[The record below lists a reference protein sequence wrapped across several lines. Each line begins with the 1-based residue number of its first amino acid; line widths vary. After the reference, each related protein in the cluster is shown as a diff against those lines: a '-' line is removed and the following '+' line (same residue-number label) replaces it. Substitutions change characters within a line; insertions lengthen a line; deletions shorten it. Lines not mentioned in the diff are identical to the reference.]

1 MAKTT
6 KKDFKEF
13 QKEFMKYVELFG
25 LKGYSVFFGREE
37 INGGHA
43 EIRVNIRDRVATV
56 VLSTEKHEKHFQTMR
71 DCAKHEALHLLI
83 ARLEDLAKRR
93 YVTPG
98 DINEECEGIVEILE
112 KSIP

>member
-6 KKDFKEF
+6 KQDLREF

-25 LKGYSVFFGREE
+25 LKGYSVLFGLEE
-37 INGGHA
+37 IDGGHA

-56 VLSTEKHEKHFQTMR
+56 VLSTAKHEKHFQTMR

-98 DINEECEGIVEILE
+98 DISEECEGIVEILE

>member
-1 MAKTT
+1 MIPKITVLLPHFHHQAYLADAVQSIIDQT
-6 KKDFKEF
+6 F
-13 QKEFMKYVELFG
+13 QDWEL
-25 LKGYSVFFGREE
+25 L
-37 INGGHA
+37 ILN
-43 EIRVNIRDRVATV
+43 
-56 VLSTEKHEKHFQTMR
+56 TEKHEKHFQTMR

-112 KSIP
+112 KSIL